1 MSVALIAVDV
11 PIFVEI
17 YEAVIAVNVAM
28 DISFNLMDVTVKVNN
43 SHNYT
48 NNQRLISW
56 W

>member
-1 MSVALIAVDV
+1 MSVTLIAVDV
-11 PIFVEI
+11 PKFVGI
-17 YEAVIAVNVAM
+17 HKAVIAVNVTM
-28 DISFNLMDVTVKVNN
+28 DISSNLMDVTVKVNN